1 MIELS
6 SFRPHNEGPTM
17 SVMEAARARKAQECC
32 MNKWRVCLCEMR
44 NCIENG
50 MVCVLV
56 LFEIGES
63 CGDCNGL
70 DRHLIAR
77 VDNENDKY

>member
-1 MIELS
+1 
-6 SFRPHNEGPTM
+6 
-17 SVMEAARARKAQECC
+17 
-32 MNKWRVCLCEMR
+32 MR

-56 LFEIGES
+56 LFKTGES

-70 DRHLIAR
+70 DRHLIAM
-77 VDNENDKY
+77 VDNDDDKYNPLFFVVVI